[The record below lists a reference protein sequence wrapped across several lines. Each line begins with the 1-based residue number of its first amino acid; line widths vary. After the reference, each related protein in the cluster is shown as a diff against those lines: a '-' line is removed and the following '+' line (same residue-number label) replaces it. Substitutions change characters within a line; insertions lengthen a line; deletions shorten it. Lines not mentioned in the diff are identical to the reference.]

1 MNISIRAPIAGM
13 LLSAFSFAGTSG
25 AQEAENEK
33 LSARERAIVPIAALT
48 AKGDLPGLK
57 IALAEGLD
65 SGMGV
70 NDIKEVLVQMYAYCG
85 FPRSLQGINTFM
97 ALLDERRQSGISDKP
112 GSEASPIVSDEAK
125 YERGKR
131 ILETLTKRPET
142 GPKTGANAFSPEIDV
157 FLKEHLFADIF
168 ERDILSFKEREIAT
182 IAALTA
188 LGGVEPMLRSHMGM
202 GMNVG
207 VTEAQ
212 LRELL
217 SIIEKKAGAKEAA
230 DGRKVL
236 AQALGK
242 SKAQGEENSANEYSA
257 FPKGNKASSE
267 YFTGTAWVKILVPQD
282 ETKSYSVGDVTFEPG
297 CRNNWHTHDAG
308 QILLVTYGKGFYQ
321 EKGKPARA
329 LSAGDVVVIPS
340 DVEHWHGAAPDSAFT
355 HIAITNNSPRGAA
368 VWGEKVTDE
377 EYAGATAGK

>member
-1 MNISIRAPIAGM
+1 M
-13 LLSAFSFAGTSG
+13 
-25 AQEAENEK
+25 
-33 LSARERAIVPIAALT
+33 
-48 AKGDLPGLK
+48 
-57 IALAEGLD
+57 
-65 SGMGV
+65 
-70 NDIKEVLVQMYAYCG
+70 
-85 FPRSLQGINTFM
+85 
-97 ALLDERRQSGISDKP
+97 
-112 GSEASPIVSDEAK
+112 
-125 YERGKR
+125 
-131 ILETLTKRPET
+131 
-142 GPKTGANAFSPEIDV
+142 
-157 FLKEHLFADIF
+157 FLKEHIFADIF

-297 CRNNWHTHDAG
+297 CRNNWHTHDARANSARHIR
-308 QILLVTYGKGFYQ
+308 QRLLSGKGQ
-321 EKGKPARA
+321 TRRA

-340 DVEHWHGAAPDSAFT
+340 DVEHWHGAAP
-355 HIAITNNSPRGAA
+355 
-368 VWGEKVTDE
+368 
-377 EYAGATAGK
+377 TAHSRTLQ

>member
-33 LSARERAIVPIAALT
+33 LSARERAIVPVAALT

-112 GSEASPIVSDEAK
+112 GSEASPIVSNEAK

-142 GPKTGANAFSPEIDV
+142 GPKTGPTRSAPKSTCSSKST
-157 FLKEHLFADIF
+157 FL
-168 ERDILSFKEREIAT
+168 RT
-182 IAALTA
+182 Y
-188 LGGVEPMLRSHMGM
+188 
-202 GMNVG
+202 
-207 VTEAQ
+207 
-212 LRELL
+212 
-217 SIIEKKAGAKEAA
+217 
-230 DGRKVL
+230 
-236 AQALGK
+236 
-242 SKAQGEENSANEYSA
+242 SK
-257 FPKGNKASSE
+257 
-267 YFTGTAWVKILVPQD
+267 GT
-282 ETKSYSVGDVTFEPG
+282 Y
-297 CRNNWHTHDAG
+297 
-308 QILLVTYGKGFYQ
+308 
-321 EKGKPARA
+321 
-329 LSAGDVVVIPS
+329 
-340 DVEHWHGAAPDSAFT
+340 
-355 HIAITNNSPRGAA
+355 
-368 VWGEKVTDE
+368 
-377 EYAGATAGK
+377 